1 MAYDLSNLT
10 LNELIGPLM
19 RAEDLL
25 ARLDERVR
33 KSQAGAGFIE
43 RGNFHDAVAA
53 MWVEGELVHVEDL
66 VLHDAMMDVRAPT
79 HELTRAHAV
88 LRARRRIFSQPPDWA
103 LSRAG
108 LGMLVTRESA
118 GQGAARDMLP
128 DPPFLPAGTIA
139 AEDEPAEDPADEL
152 ALQLAEMDAILAR
165 SQRLLDGEAGAF
177 AEPREPRSRGGAA
190 SGAADVTL
198 PGPVVRPDRN
208 PLIID
213 SDWDEGTRL
222 AEWLELS
229 GPAGDDMPPLL
240 AAALA
245 WDGWERIAPLQHQ
258 AWLGH
263 LLVGALL
270 RRDGKVGSHLV
281 GLNIGL
287 RAVARERRRARDR
300 ATRLLAFLEAAAALA
315 TAGLKE
321 LDRLAMAR
329 TQMERRLKNR
339 RSNSSLPALVEL
351 VLARPMVS
359 TGLVAS
365 ELGITQRAAL
375 GLLAELGLRE
385 MTGRG
390 RFRAWGVI

>member
-1 MAYDLSNLT
+1 MAYDLPNLI
-10 LNELIGPLM
+10 LNDLIGPLM

-33 KSQAGAGFIE
+33 KSQVGAGFVE
-43 RGNFHDAVAA
+43 RGNYHDAVAA

-88 LRARRRIFSQPPDWA
+88 LRARRRIFSQPPEWA
-103 LSRAG
+103 LSRVG
-108 LGMLVTRESA
+108 LDMLVTRESA
-118 GQGAARDMLP
+118 GQCGAREVLP
-128 DPPFLPAGTIA
+128 DQSLLPPGGIP
-139 AEDEPAEDPADEL
+139 AEDEPADEL
-152 ALQLAEMDAILAR
+152 ALQLAEMDAVLAR
-165 SQRLLDGEAGAF
+165 SQRLLDGQAGAF
-177 AEPREPRSRGGAA
+177 AESREGRSRDEAA
-190 SGAADVTL
+190 SSAADVTW
-198 PGPVVRPDRN
+198 PRPAARPDRN
-208 PLIID
+208 PLIMD
-213 SDWDEGTRL
+213 SDWDEQERL

-270 RRDGKVGSHLV
+270 RRDGKVVSHLV

-287 RAVARERRRARDR
+287 RAVPRERRRARDR
-300 ATRLLAFLEAAAALA
+300 ATRLLAFLEAAAAVA

-339 RSNSSLPALVEL
+339 RSNSSLPALIEL

-375 GLLAELGLRE
+375 DLLAELGLRE